1 MIKAKSDN
9 QNESIV
15 TMPQNPVSTRDE
27 SEHLVYQNEVLV
39 EEPEQFEYLEPS
51 KLEDI
56 LDPSVGA
63 YKLPSNK
70 SRLEAFIKK
79 IAVDIDYR

>member
-9 QNESIV
+9 QNESA
-15 TMPQNPVSTRDE
+15 MPQNPVSTRDE
-27 SEHLVYQNEVLV
+27 SEHLLYQNEVLV

-70 SRLEAFIKK
+70 SRLEVFIKK